1 MPGPE
6 ESIRTLPVQK
16 ALPSPTGER
25 ILMGI
30 RSALKGEAQE
40 QTNYFSHRGLI
51 HEIHGKF
58 LPWTEDIAMTLL
70 RSPLPDRKF
79 LSGHDQTVHQLSQL
93 YQSRT
98 WLAPTDPHIVFWI
111 DKNFVIRDQRYQPK
125 ILLRNPQKPYSELRT
140 IEEEFDPDDARVV
153 KQNLV
158 MALETGEPQHFR
170 LHLLKGECLVTE
182 DCISYPLNTGMV
194 MNTTTDIRSVDV
206 KNAQYYQLFGMDITS
221 TAS

>member
-30 RSALKGEAQE
+30 RNALKGEAQE

-58 LPWTEDIAMTLL
+58 LPWTEEIAMTLL
-70 RSPLPDRKF
+70 RSPLPDRKI
-79 LSGHDQTVHQLSQL
+79 LSGHDQTVHQLSRL
-93 YQSRT
+93 YQTRK
-98 WLAPTDPHIVFWI
+98 WLAPTDPHAVFWI
-111 DKNFVIRDQRYQPK
+111 DKNFVICDNRYQPET
-125 ILLRNPQKPYSELRT
+125 LSSRPQMTQGKLRT
-140 IEEEFDPDDARVV
+140 IEEELLPPDARVV
-153 KQNLV
+153 EQNIL

-170 LHLLKGECLVTE
+170 LSLVRGQCWVTE
-182 DCISYPLNTGMV
+182 DCVCYPLDREMV
-194 MNTTTDIRSVDV
+194 MNTITAIRSVNVSDS
-206 KNAQYYQLFGMDITS
+206 QILQLFGMDATIVTS
-221 TAS
+221 